1 FILLSRPLSQALVA
15 PFGGLLSDRVEHRIL
30 TTIGTILGALS
41 LLFFLFLNAN
51 TPIYLILLSLIIGGI
66 GFGLFSSPN
75 TNSIMS
81 GVGRKY
87 YNTAS
92 ALIGTMRTIGQTISM
107 GIVTIVFA
115 ILIGKEQVGTAI
127 YNSKLIE
134 STNILFTIFLGI
146 SIVASIFSYL
156 RGKQFNVHND

>member
-1 FILLSRPLSQALVA
+1 M
-15 PFGGLLSDRVEHRIL
+15 
-30 TTIGTILGALS
+30 
-41 LLFFLFLNAN
+41 
-51 TPIYLILLSLIIGGI
+51 ILLSLIIGGI